1 MKHRRSIVRP
11 LLLAILLFA
20 SYLGSNSVQA
30 LTTDLAT
37 APVVSQSGSVVKPNI
52 MFILDDSGSMDWDY
66 MPDVALDFYSSST
79 IVGRRRVTVY
89 KYGFRSAQCNGVA
102 YNPNTTYL
110 PPVDYLGN
118 SLGNSSFTA
127 AWTDGYSQGGSTLNL
142 STDSYYKVYH
152 KYTGTQTQ
160 EVQKTYYDPNSTF
173 YKECISVIG
182 STPGSGVFTEVTV
195 GSTSG
200 PNNTDE
206 RTNYANWYSYYRTR
220 MLMMKTATSLAFK
233 TIGDRFRIGF
243 MTINNNAGADLLNIS
258 DFDSAQKQAWYD
270 KVKGAKAS
278 SSTPT
283 RSALAIAGRIFAN
296 KISSY
301 ANVDVKDPM
310 QYSCQQNFAL
320 LATDGFWNSG
330 DCTAAGAGCYQSG
343 AGTNLDGNLVGDQ
356 DSSDSRPYYDGSIV
370 TTTKTDK
377 TVTKTVN
384 TTNTPW
390 KTVATST
397 RTDTTTTVQQRER
410 TNTYQRTRV
419 TTGTCTCGVGKSCW
433 RTRIYTIAQTESDKT
448 TTTATQPYIREVTTT
463 FNDAQP
469 TTVTETRTVV
479 TTTVTGS
486 GTTITDD
493 GNPGPAP
500 TTTVVGS
507 VATTTVSGPT
517 TVITPGSLTTNAPTS
532 ATTLSPSSFSTSS
545 SWVLGSDSSVCQA
558 GSVVTSDNAATPA
571 LIATSSWGATTTLS
585 GPTTVT
591 GAYSSGSTVTTK
603 PTSAPTT
610 SAVVTGPTTTSTTT
624 VTGTPISDTMADV
637 AEYYYKTDLRTG
649 ALSNDIGVLGTDV
662 ASNGSTGLD
671 IQRMRTFTMG
681 LGMRGRMIY
690 SNSYVSDTSGD
701 FYNVAQ
707 GTSNDGSALPCLW
720 AGANGKCNWPVPAA
734 DSMEAIDD
742 LWHAAVN
749 GRGKYFS
756 ATDAAALSAGLT
768 ETLNTITATT
778 GASAA
783 ATTSNPIISAGDN
796 YEFRSTFKSKEWYG
810 ELVRQ
815 TVDLNNGTVKDVPDW
830 DNCPTD
836 ICDWSARSKLDAKS
850 DAASDTRS
858 IYTYD
863 PSNLTTRLKAFQ
875 WANLSSTEK
884 DYFLSPNINVLSQYS
899 GLSAANQ
906 TAAQG
911 ANLVNFL
918 RGQRGNE
925 GSLYRLRLHV
935 LGDIVSSEAVYVKA
949 ARFDYVDGG
958 YSDFKATVSTRG
970 GTVYVGAND
979 GMLHAFNT
987 DDGVERWAYI
997 PSLVLPGLFQLADIN
1012 YANTHRFYVDGTP
1025 VVGDICVSD
1034 CSGTTPVWKTILV
1047 SGLNGGGRGFFALD
1061 ITDPLHP
1068 KALWEFTADT
1078 TKGTGYEIDADLGF
1092 SYGNPIITKKADG
1105 TWVVLVT
1112 SGYNNV
1118 SPGSG
1123 EGILFVLDA
1132 ATGKKLTS
1140 PSASAG
1146 KISTGVGSSASTVPG
1161 CATAPCPSGLAR
1173 IAAWADYPSTDNT
1186 TLRVYGGDLYGN
1198 LWRFDINDTLGNS
1211 GFDAQHLA
1219 TFQTSASQTPANTR
1233 QPITA
1238 APEVGTVGSSAV
1250 VFVGTGSLLGL
1261 ADRTVTLPQSFY
1273 AIKDPLDTTDWGVAK
1288 GGAIVQQTLTTS
1300 GDTRTASINAVDW
1313 VTKIGWYIDLPSTG
1327 ERANTDPAL
1336 IAGRVG
1342 FTTNIPKDDA
1352 CTFGGSSWFYTLDY
1366 LTGGALPGLVSG
1378 QFLGNALATRVNFV
1392 VGGDA
1397 GDGSASKV
1405 YAKIVLSTGGEVTKS
1420 VDTSSGAGSV
1430 RRILWRELITD
1441 R

>member
-1 MKHRRSIVRP
+1 MHRSSFYSP
-11 LLLAILLFA
+11 LFLACLLVVSSLWSGFA
-20 SYLGSNSVQA
+20 LA
-30 LTTDLAT
+30 LTTDLGT
-37 APVVSQSGSVVKPNI
+37 TPVLAQSGSVIKPNI
-52 MFILDDSGSMDWDY
+52 MFILDDSGSMDWDF
-66 MPDVALDFYSSST
+66 MPDDALSFYSSSI
-79 IVGRRRVTVY
+79 IVNRRRVTVY

-127 AWTDGYSQGGSTLNL
+127 AWTDGYNQGGGTVNL

-173 YKECISVIG
+173 YKECVSVIG
-182 STPGSGVFTEVTV
+182 SAPGSGVFTEVTV
-195 GSTSG
+195 GATSG

-220 MLMMKTATSLAFK
+220 MQMMKSATSLAFK

-243 MTINNNAGADLLNIS
+243 MTINNNAGSDLLNIS

-343 AGTNLDGNLVGDQ
+343 AGTNLDGDLVGDQ
-356 DSSDSRPYYDGSIV
+356 DSSESRPYYDGSVV
-370 TTTKTDK
+370 TTAKTDK
-377 TVTKTVN
+377 TVTKTVS

-397 RTDTTTTVQQRER
+397 RTDTTTTVLQRQR

-419 TTGTCTCGVGKSCW
+419 TTGSCTCGFGSACR
-433 RTRIYTIAQTESDKT
+433 RTRIYTIGQTETDKT
-448 TTTATQPYIREVTTT
+448 TTTATQPYTREVTTT

-486 GTTITDD
+486 GTTVTDD

-517 TVITPGSLTTNAPTS
+517 TVITPGGLTTNAPTS
-532 ATTLSPSSFSTSS
+532 ATTFSPASFSSSS
-545 SWVLGSDSSVCQA
+545 SWVLGSDVSVCQVGA
-558 GSVVTSDNAATPA
+558 VSASDNAATPA
-571 LIATSSWGATTTLS
+571 LVATSSWGATTTLS

-591 GAYSSGSTVTTK
+591 GTYSSATTATTK
-603 PTSAPTT
+603 PTSPSTT
-610 SAVVTGPTTTSTTT
+610 SVAVTGPTTTSTTT
-624 VTGTPISDTMADV
+624 VTGTPIADTMADV

-720 AGANGKCNWPVPAA
+720 AGANGKCNWPVPAS

-796 YEFRSTFKSKEWYG
+796 YEFRSTFKTKEWYG
-810 ELVRQ
+810 ELIRQ
-815 TVDLNNGTVKDVPDW
+815 TVNLNDGTVPQVPDW

-836 ICDWSARSKLDAKS
+836 ICDWSARTRLDAMT
-850 DAASDTRS
+850 DMADDRRT

-875 WANLSSTEK
+875 WASLSSVEQ
-884 DYFLSPNINVLSQYS
+884 DYFLSPNISVLSQYS
-899 GLSAANQ
+899 GLSPENKA
-906 TAAQG
+906 AAQG

-918 RGQRGNE
+918 RGQRGYE
-925 GSLYRLRLHV
+925 GSLYRNRQHV
-935 LGDIVSSEAVYVKA
+935 LGDIVSSEAVFVRVA
-949 ARFDYVDGG
+949 TFDYVDNG
-958 YSDFKATVSTRG
+958 YSDFKTSVSTRS

-979 GMLHAFNT
+979 GMLHAFNA

-997 PSLVLPGLFQLADIN
+997 PSLVLPGLFQLADRN

-1025 VVGDICVSD
+1025 VVGDVCVSD

-1078 TKGTGYEIDADLGF
+1078 TKGTGFETDVDLGF
-1092 SYGNPIITKKADG
+1092 SYGNPIITKKTDG

-1123 EGILFVLDA
+1123 EGILFILDA
-1132 ATGKKLTS
+1132 VTGKKLTS

-1161 CATAPCPSGLAR
+1161 CATAPCPAGLAR
-1173 IAAWADYPSTDNT
+1173 ISGWADYPSSDNT

-1198 LWRFDINDTLGNS
+1198 LWRFDINDTMGNS

-1219 TFQTSASQTPANTR
+1219 TFQTSAAQTPPNAR
-1233 QPITA
+1233 QPITT
-1238 APEVGTVGSSAV
+1238 APQLGSVGTASV

-1261 ADRTVTLPQSFY
+1261 ADRTVTTPQSFY
-1273 AIKDPLDTTDWGVAK
+1273 AIKDPLDSTDWGVAK
-1288 GGAIVQQTLTTS
+1288 GELIVEQIVTTTGATRSTS
-1300 GDTRTASINAVDW
+1300 VNQVDW
-1313 VTKIGWYIDLPSTG
+1313 ATKVGWYIDLPSVG

-1336 IAGRVG
+1336 IAGLIG
-1342 FTTNIPKDDA
+1342 FTTNIPKDDV
-1352 CTFGGSSWFYTLDY
+1352 CSFGGSSWFYTLDY
-1366 LTGGALPGLVSG
+1366 RTGGVLPGLVSG
-1378 QFLGNALATRVNFV
+1378 QFLGNVLVTAVKFITSTQQ
-1392 VGGDA
+1392 GDA
-1397 GDGSASKV
+1397 VYSKIEDNVGRDITNSATIPPGS
-1405 YAKIVLSTGGEVTKS
+1405 E
-1420 VDTSSGAGSV
+1420 SV